1 MAQELSRLT
10 ARKVETATRPGMYA
24 DGGGLYLRVGR
35 KGAKSWCLRYMLDGK
50 AREMGLG
57 GLSKIGLAD
66 ARRKA
71 AAQRVLL
78 SDRVD
83 PLHRREAENAAKKI
97 EAARAMSFGDCA
109 AAYIKAHEASWR
121 NPKHRQQWKNTVA
134 TYVSPK
140 FGSVRVV
147 DVDVAMGMEVIEARW

>member
-1 MAQELSRLT
+1 MANPPPRYDKPRVFVKSIASETYSLSE
-10 ARKVETATRPGMYA
+10 ARRQHLSSVP
-24 DGGGLYLRVGR
+24 RVIR
-35 KGAKSWCLRYMLDGK
+35 KDYRDYLDGK

-97 EAARAMSFGDCA
+97 EAARAMSFDGKRATPLRC
-109 AAYIKAHEASWR
+109 IMIPSTGTTTKTPITESSSW
-121 NPKHRQQWKNTVA
+121 
-134 TYVSPK
+134 
-140 FGSVRVV
+140 
-147 DVDVAMGMEVIEARW
+147 